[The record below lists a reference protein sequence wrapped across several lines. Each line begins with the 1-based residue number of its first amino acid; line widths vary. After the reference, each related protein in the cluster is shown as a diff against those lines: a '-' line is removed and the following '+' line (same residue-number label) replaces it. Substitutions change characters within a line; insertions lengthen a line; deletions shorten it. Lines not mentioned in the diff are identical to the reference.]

1 MQLPVS
7 VFKEGKH
14 FIAYT
19 PVLDLSTPGKNYE
32 EVKKR
37 FKESVN
43 IFFEELIKRGTLDEV
58 LENLGWQKVKNDGR
72 HLLLFLKNRNRF
84 NWRSVNCM
92 PKLKPVSWKKF
103 DLIF

>member
-1 MQLPVS
+1 MCYYDGMINLNLQLPVS

-19 PVLDLSTPGKNYE
+19 PVLDLSTSGKNYE

-43 IFFEELIKRGTLDEV
+43 IFFEEL
-58 LENLGWQKVKNDGR
+58 VKKG
-72 HLLLFLKNRNRF
+72 H
-84 NWRSVNCM
+84 
-92 PKLKPVSWKKF
+92 
-103 DLIF
+103 